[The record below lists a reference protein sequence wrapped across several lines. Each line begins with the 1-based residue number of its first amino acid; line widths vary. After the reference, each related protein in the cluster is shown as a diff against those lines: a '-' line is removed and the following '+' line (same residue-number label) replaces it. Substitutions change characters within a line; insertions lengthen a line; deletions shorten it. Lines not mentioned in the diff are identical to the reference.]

1 MEVDEPIQEP
11 VQQEKP
17 KKKKKKKINLKLKIN
32 EDSNHINELS
42 GVGDE
47 AKVVDSMSSSTYSQI
62 HVSQEQIEL
71 QDQMDKFAPQV
82 KGDTITLTKKFV
94 EPNETM
100 DSLADVSMTSNS
112 L

>member
-1 MEVDEPIQEP
+1 MEAEEPIQNP

-17 KKKKKKKINLKLKIN
+17 KNKKKKKMNLKLKIN
-32 EDSNHINELS
+32 EESNHINALS

-47 AKVVDSMSSSTYSQI
+47 AKIIDSMSSSTYSQI

-82 KGDTITLTKKFV
+82 KGDTITLTKTFV
-94 EPNETM
+94 EPKETY
-100 DSLADVSMTSNS
+100 DSMSDVSMTSNS